1 MTKPKIFT
9 GVWRQLLVTSIG
21 AFFVVPATAVS
32 LSETRIS
39 AEIGDIEAQYELGI
53 AYTHGNDAPQNYRVG
68 FYWLLKAAVAEH
80 DKAEYEVGEL
90 YKEGFGVEKNNRHA
104 FEWFRRSAEQGNTNA
119 MYSLG
124 LLYEEGVGI
133 RQNTDTARDW
143 YKKSCDGGYGQACSK
158 SAR

>member
-9 GVWRQLLVTSIG
+9 GVWRQLLVMSIA
-21 AFFVVPATAVS
+21 AFFVIPATAVS

-53 AYTHGNDAPQNYRVG
+53 AYTHGNDAPQNYRMG